1 MSTVRNKDLIFLSH
15 RLKSNGVVEG
25 QRTSSRKTQSTR
37 ILKIKDRNYGVTSH
51 SGHSQCLNII
61 ITNVTMIFMPNNLRM
76 SHRQIL
82 SLLSNSGSVGSVTSI
97 HKLCI
102 TSPNKFIFIF
112 SCSNSTQSPAATYD
126 NVELHKDRI
135 LKENKDKSGVYR
147 LTNLDGG
154 GVKLGS

>member
-1 MSTVRNKDLIFLSH
+1 
-15 RLKSNGVVEG
+15 
-25 QRTSSRKTQSTR
+25 
-37 ILKIKDRNYGVTSH
+37 
-51 SGHSQCLNII
+51 
-61 ITNVTMIFMPNNLRM
+61 MIFMPNNLRM

-154 GVKLGS
+154 GVKLGSYK